1 MIPYF
6 FLQEMA
12 LGVAQLSSYK
22 TNINLEALQPFKNR
36 VKRYSIK
43 FSVQCHCSATLHDS
57 PTLSKEAELI
67 KTLTGRSGDG
77 NANAVAQRNVIRLGL
92 PSKGRMADGALSLLQ
107 NCQLGIRQVNPRQYV
122 AHVPEL
128 CNLEVWFQR
137 PKDIV
142 WKLLNGDLDLGIVGY
157 DTVSE
162 HAQGHEELILVH
174 DALGF
179 GKCRLSLAIPN
190 DGVYKNICT
199 LGELATMPQ
208 WTTEKPLRIATGYT
222 HLGKTFAKEK
232 GLKHVTFSTADGA
245 LEAAPAMGIADAI
258 LDLVSSGTTLQENNL
273 KELEGGLVLESQG
286 VLVANKKALIQRGDL
301 LEILHEMLE
310 RLEAH
315 LKAVGQFTVT
325 AHMRGN
331 SAQEVAEKIF
341 MQTDFPGFQ
350 GPTVSPV
357 HCENNGEV
365 KVGYY
370 AIVICVPKHQLY
382 KSVGQLRAAGG
393 SGVLVSPLTY
403 IFDEEPSRWRKLLD
417 QLICD
422 NV

>member
-1 MIPYF
+1 
-6 FLQEMA
+6 MA
-12 LGVAQLSSYK
+12 FGVAQLSSYK
-22 TNINLEALQPFKNR
+22 TIINLEALQPFKNR
-36 VKRYSIK
+36 FKRSSIK
-43 FSVQCHCSATLHDS
+43 FSVQCHCTTTLHNS
-57 PTLSKEAELI
+57 PALSKEAELI
-67 KTLTGRSGDG
+67 KALTDGSGHG

-92 PSKGRMADGALSLLQ
+92 PSKGRMADDALALLQ

-142 WKLLNGDLDLGIVGY
+142 SKLLSGDLDLGIVGY

-162 HAQGHEELILVH
+162 HAQ
-174 DALGF
+174 
-179 GKCRLSLAIPN
+179 
-190 DGVYKNICT
+190 
-199 LGELATMPQ
+199 
-208 WTTEKPLRIATGYT
+208 
-222 HLGKTFAKEK
+222 
-232 GLKHVTFSTADGA
+232 
-245 LEAAPAMGIADAI
+245 MGIADAI

-286 VLVANKKALIQRGDL
+286 VLAANKKALIQRGDL

-315 LKAVGQFTVT
+315 LKAVGEFRVT

-357 HCENNGEV
+357 HWENNGEV

-382 KSVGQLRAAGG
+382 NSVCQLRAAGG

-403 IFDEEPSRWRKLLD
+403 IFDEEPSRWQKLLD
-417 QLICD
+417 QL
-422 NV
+422 NL

>member
-1 MIPYF
+1 
-6 FLQEMA
+6 MA
-12 LGVAQLSSYK
+12 FGVAQLSSYK
-22 TNINLEALQPFKNR
+22 TNINLEVLQPVSNR
-36 VKRYSIK
+36 VKRSSIK
-43 FSVQCHCSATLHDS
+43 FSVQCHCSTTLPNS
-57 PTLSKEAELI
+57 PALSKEAELI
-67 KTLTGRSGDG
+67 KALTDGSGDG

-92 PSKGRMADGALSLLQ
+92 PSKGRMADGTLALLK
-107 NCQLGIRQVNPRQYV
+107 NCQLGIQQVNPRQYT

-128 CNLEVWFQR
+128 SNLEVWFQR

-142 WKLLNGDLDLGIVGY
+142 RKLLSGDLDLGIVGY
-157 DTVSE
+157 DDTVLE
-162 HAQGHEELILVH
+162 HAQGNEELILVH

-179 GKCRLSLAIPN
+179 GECHLSLAIPN

-199 LGELATMPQ
+199 LDELATMPQ
-208 WTTEKPLRIATGYT
+208 WTTKRPLRIATGYT
-222 HLGKTFAKEK
+222 HLGRTFAKEK

-258 LDLVSSGTTLQENNL
+258 LDLVSSGTTLHENNL
-273 KELEGGLVLESQG
+273 KEIEGGLVLESQA
-286 VLVANKKALIQRGDL
+286 VLVANKKALIQRRDL
-301 LEILHEMLE
+301 LETLHEMLE

-315 LKAVGQFTVT
+315 LRAVGEFTVT
-325 AHMRGN
+325 ANMRGN
-331 SAQEVAEKIF
+331 SAQEVAERIF
-341 MQTDFPGFQ
+341 RLTDFAGFQ

-357 HCENNGEV
+357 HWENNGEV

-382 KSVGQLRAAGG
+382 KSVCQLRAAGG

-417 QLICD
+417 QLNI
-422 NV
+422 